1 MAVGKEKAD
10 KITTLQATVIILS
23 FMLAAG
29 LLTLPRV
36 TVEDS
41 KTPDVWISTILAG
54 GIIFLSG
61 WIIVK
66 LSQRFPEST
75 FYQYVQRIIGRAA
88 GKVIG
93 VLLVI
98 YFVCIAGFEIRSVE
112 EVTAFFL
119 LEGTPAWAI
128 SAPFM
133 WISLYLCMG
142 GIGTIGRICQIIFPI
157 TASIFLLICLLGL
170 NVFEL
175 NNLRPVLSE
184 GVMPVFKAL
193 KVTTLT
199 FTGTE
204 CMLIILCR
212 MEKPKRATRV
222 IGLAIG
228 IAVVFY
234 ITAVILCIGAFS
246 VEGVMTRTWPFLD
259 LARSFEVEYLVFERF
274 ESLLLSIWI
283 MQIFSTFTIA
293 FYCASLGISQILN
306 RSYSKTLFILLPVIY
321 ILSQIPKNLNE
332 LFSFGTVI
340 GNMAIILYALLP
352 LPLLLISH
360 WRGVRS

>member
-10 KITTLQATVIILS
+10 KITTLQTTAIVVS

-36 TVEDS
+36 MVEDS
-41 KTPDVWISTILAG
+41 RTPDVWITIILAG
-54 GIIFLSG
+54 GVVFLSG
-61 WIIVK
+61 WIIIK
-66 LSQRFPEST
+66 LSQQFPGST
-75 FYQYVQRIIGRAA
+75 IYQYVQRIIGRTV

-142 GIGTIGRICQIIFPI
+142 GISTIGRICQIIFPI

-175 NNLRPVLSE
+175 NNLRPILSE

-193 KVTTLT
+193 KTTTLT

-212 MEKPKRATRV
+212 MEKPGKATKA
-222 IGLAIG
+222 IGWAIG

-234 ITAVILCIGAFS
+234 IVALILCIGAFS

-283 MQIFSTFTIA
+283 MQIFCTFTIA
-293 FYCASLGISQILN
+293 FYCASLGVSQILN
-306 RSYSKTLFILLPVIY
+306 GSYAKILFILLPFIY

-332 LFSFGTVI
+332 LFSFGTII
-340 GNMAIILYALLP
+340 GNGALILFTLLP
-352 LPLLLISH
+352 LPLLLISR
-360 WRGVRS
+360 WRGMRS